1 MDLKGEFLSYL
12 QVVKNASPHTLRNYE
27 LDLDAFAR
35 FLDGREATKREIRA
49 YLASLAQEGKA
60 RKTILRHLSTLRSYF
75 KYLIRQKLISENPM
89 SDLSQYG
96 SARPIP
102 HPMNYDTVELFFA
115 QPDTTTYL
123 GLRDRTMMELMY
135 SSALRVSEVTL
146 LSVQDIQAGMIK
158 VQGKGKKERLIPIT
172 RSAIQW
178 IQTYLTHPERKPSEA
193 LFLNHRGGRLTPRS
207 VDRLFAKYRAS
218 AGLAEKV
225 TPHTIRHTIATHW
238 LEKGMDLKT
247 IQVLLGH
254 NSLSTTTIY
263 TQVSTRLKK
272 ETYEKAHPLM
282 SKKFRESCKPDSVED
297 NHSSTTSIAT
307 GL

>member
-1 MDLKGEFLSYL
+1 MMDLKDQFLRYL

-27 LDLDAFAR
+27 LDLDAFAL
-35 FLDGREATKREIRA
+35 FLKGAEPMKREIRA
-49 YLASLAQEGKA
+49 YLAHLACEGKA

-75 KYLIRQKLISENPM
+75 KYLVREKIISENPM

-96 SARPIP
+96 SVQSIP
-102 HPMNYDTVELFFA
+102 HPITYEMVEIFFS
-115 QPDTTTYL
+115 QPDITTYL
-123 GLRDRTMMELMY
+123 GLRDRVMMELMY
-135 SSALRVSEVTL
+135 SSALRVSEVTS
-146 LSVQDIQAGMIK
+146 LSVQDIQGGMIK
-158 VQGKGKKERLIPIT
+158 VKGKGKKERLIPVT
-172 RSAIQW
+172 QSALKW
-178 IQTYLTHPERKPSEA
+178 IKAYLSHAEREESEA

-207 VDRLFAKYRAS
+207 VDRLFCKYLAQ

-263 TQVSTRLKK
+263 TQVSTKFKK
-272 ETYEKAHPLM
+272 EMYMKTHPLEM
-282 SKKFRESCKPDSVED
+282 GAIEKV
-297 NHSSTTSIAT
+297 
-307 GL
+307 